1 MSALTIRQSLTA
13 VMAACRVG
21 RAILHWR
28 ASRRRA
34 AALARAESLREMAEE
49 WERDFNDNEMLR
61 VRGRH
66 NYREMTR

>member
-1 MSALTIRQSLTA
+1 MMSARQSLTA

-34 AALARAESLREMAEE
+34 AALARAETMRIDAEIWAEE
-49 WERDFNDNEMLR
+49 FNDNELLR
-61 VRGRH
+61 ARGRH
-66 NYREMTR
+66 NYRENQ